1 MSAPGSLASR
11 RLMME
16 AYPIFLI
23 SATAAG
29 VIAPAHAT
37 VLSTFAKLVI
47 PGTDSFFTWDCPAA
61 MHTRIVVMSKTE
73 TSVLIL
79 HANRERLFEEVDC
92 NRRVLSG
99 L

>member
-11 RLMME
+11 RLMMD

-37 VLSTFAKLVI
+37 VLSSFAKLLM

-61 MHTRIVVMSKTE
+61 MDTPIPTMTKME
-73 TSVLIL
+73 TIVLIL
-79 HANRERLFEEVDC
+79 NSNRESLCDEVVY
-92 NRRVLSG
+92 NRRQLLG
-99 L
+99 D